1 MYFEG
6 QINHFI

>member
-6 QINHFI
+6 QVM

>member
-6 QINHFI
+6 DDEEM